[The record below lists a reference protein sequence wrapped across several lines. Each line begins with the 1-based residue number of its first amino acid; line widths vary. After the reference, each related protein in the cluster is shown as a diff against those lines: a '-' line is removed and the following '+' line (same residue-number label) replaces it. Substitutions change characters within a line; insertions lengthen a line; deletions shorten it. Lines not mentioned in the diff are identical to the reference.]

1 MVNAFT
7 TVSAMADILS
17 VLKVTPM
24 KIDEG
29 AITLRSES
37 TGAGKQLKKIGIPYP
52 GRIREPV
59 PT

>member
-1 MVNAFT
+1 
-7 TVSAMADILS
+7 MADILS